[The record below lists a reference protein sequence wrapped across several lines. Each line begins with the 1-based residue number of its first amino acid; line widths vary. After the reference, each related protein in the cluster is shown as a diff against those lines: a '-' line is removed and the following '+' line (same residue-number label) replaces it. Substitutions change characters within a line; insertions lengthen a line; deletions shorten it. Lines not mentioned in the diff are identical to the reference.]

1 MVACPYLY
9 HLIGNL
15 YPHQT
20 GKPPCSVL
28 PFGAMNRPNTLR
40 KNIWQVAPQV
50 PNHVQEKFA
59 HIHPVMLQVLY
70 NRGIIEPAAVQAF
83 LEGRYLESTDPFLL
97 PDMDK
102 AVARIEQAIDNEET
116 IIVYGDFDADGV
128 TSTVLLTEALRGLGA
143 DRNLVRPYIPDRVD
157 EGYGLNVEALTEL
170 REKGADLIITVDC
183 GIRSVFEVEHANQ
196 IGLEM
201 IITDHHSLG
210 PKMPPGTAVINPK
223 RPDSAYPDD
232 MLAGVGIAFKLAQ
245 ALKQSRPDQAT
256 YQDADLLDLVAIG
269 TVADLAPLLKEN
281 RKLVIDGLQSL
292 NNSKRAGIAAIA
304 RAARLTPGNLTAES
318 IAFGIG
324 PRINAAGRLAH
335 AYSAARLLAA
345 SNSRDANHYANE
357 LDTLNRKRQ
366 KLTAELSELAEN
378 MVTPDAPILIA
389 ANESFVSGVVGL
401 VASRLAEKHYRPAI
415 VMEQGEDESRG
426 SCRSIDKFHITD
438 ALDEVADL
446 LVRHG
451 GHAQAAGFTVRNANL
466 PEFLSRITDV
476 AERKLRDLELVPTL
490 SVDAEIEL
498 DDVDWALYEHL
509 HQLEPTGAANPQ
521 PVFVSRSVE
530 VIHHRAVGQNG
541 AHLQLTLAAGGISG
555 YREIGGIAF
564 RQGEWASHLPQTI
577 DLVYSISVNEW
588 RGNRNLQLMV
598 QDIRPSQI

>member
-1 MVACPYLY
+1 
-9 HLIGNL
+9 
-15 YPHQT
+15 
-20 GKPPCSVL
+20 
-28 PFGAMNRPNTLR
+28 MNRPTTLR
-40 KNIWQVAPQV
+40 KNIWQVAPRV
-50 PNHVQEKFA
+50 PDHIQEQFS
-59 HIHPVMLQVLY
+59 HLHPVMLQVLY
-70 NRGIIEPAAVQAF
+70 NRGIIKPGDVQAF
-83 LEGRYLESTDPFLL
+83 LEGTYLEPTDPFLL

-102 AVARIEQAIDNEET
+102 AVARIEQAIDNDEM

-128 TSTVLLTEALRGLGA
+128 TSTVLLTQALRGMGA
-143 DRNLVRPYIPDRVD
+143 ERNLIRPYIPDRVD
-157 EGYGLNVEALTEL
+157 EGYGLNVEALSDL
-170 REKGADLIITVDC
+170 KEKGANLVITVDC

-196 IGLEM
+196 LGLDM

-223 RPDSAYPDD
+223 RPDSEYPDD

-256 YQDADLLDLVAIG
+256 FDEADLLDLVAIG

-281 RKLVIDGLQSL
+281 RKLVIEGLKSL

-345 SNSRDANHYANE
+345 NNSQDANRFAEE
-357 LDTLNRKRQ
+357 LDKLNRQRQ
-366 KLTAELSELAEN
+366 KLTADLGELAEK
-378 MVTPDAPILIA
+378 MVEPDAPILIA
-389 ANESFVSGVVGL
+389 ADEKFVSGVVGL

-415 VMEQGEDESRG
+415 VMEQGEEESRG
-426 SCRSIDKFHITD
+426 SCRSIDQFHITD

-466 PEFLSRITDV
+466 SEFLNRMTEI
-476 AERKLRDLELVPTL
+476 AERKLQDVDLVPTITI
-490 SVDAEIEL
+490 DAEIALE
-498 DDVDWALYEHL
+498 DVDWALFEHFQ
-509 HQLEPTGAANPQ
+509 QLEPTGAANPQ
-521 PVFVSRSVE
+521 PIFLSRGVE
-530 VIHHRAVGQNG
+530 VVHHRAVGQNG
-541 AHLQLTLAAGGISG
+541 GHLQLTLSADSMNG
-555 YREIGGIAF
+555 YREIGAIAF
-564 RQGEWASHLPQTI
+564 RQGEWASHLPQTV

-588 RGNRNLQLMV
+588 RGRRNLQLMV
-598 QDIRPSQI
+598 KDLRPSQF

>member
-1 MVACPYLY
+1 
-9 HLIGNL
+9 
-15 YPHQT
+15 
-20 GKPPCSVL
+20 
-28 PFGAMNRPNTLR
+28 MNRPNTLR
-40 KNIWQVAPQV
+40 KNIWQVAPKV
-50 PNHVQEKFA
+50 PDHIQEKFG

-70 NRGIIEPAAVQAF
+70 NRGIIEPGAVHAF

-102 AVARIEQAIDNEET
+102 AVSRIEQAIDNEET

-128 TSTVLLTEALRGLGA
+128 TSTVLLTQALRGMGA
-143 DRNLVRPYIPDRVD
+143 DRNLIRPYIPDRVD
-157 EGYGLNVEALTEL
+157 EGYGLNVEALTNL
-170 REKGADLIITVDC
+170 KAKGADLVITVDC

-223 RPDSAYPDD
+223 RPDSTYPDD

-245 ALKQSRPDQAT
+245 ALKQSRSDRASF
-256 YQDADLLDLVAIG
+256 DEADLLDLVAIG

-281 RKLVIDGLQSL
+281 RKLVIEGLQSL

-345 SNSRDANHYANE
+345 NNSQDANRYADE
-357 LDTLNRKRQ
+357 LDKLNRKRQ
-366 KLTAELSELAEN
+366 QLTAELSSKAEG
-378 MVTPDAPILIA
+378 MVEPDAPILIA
-389 ANESFVSGVVGL
+389 ADTEFVSGVVGL

-415 VMEQGEDESRG
+415 VMEQGEEESRG

-466 PEFLSRITDV
+466 PEFLSRISDV
-476 AERKLRDLELVPTL
+476 AERKLRDVDLIPTL
-490 SVDAEIEL
+490 TIDAEIEL
-498 DDVDWALYEHL
+498 DEVDWAMFEHL
-509 HQLEPTGAANPQ
+509 QQLEPTGAANPQ
-521 PVFVSRSVE
+521 PVFLSRDVE
-530 VIHHRAVGQNG
+530 VIHHRAVGQGG
-541 AHLQLTLAAGGISG
+541 AHLQLTLAAGGITG
-555 YREIGGIAF
+555 YREIGAIAF
-564 RQGEWASHLPQTI
+564 RQGEWASHLPQTV

>member
-1 MVACPYLY
+1 
-9 HLIGNL
+9 
-15 YPHQT
+15 
-20 GKPPCSVL
+20 
-28 PFGAMNRPNTLR
+28 MNRPNTLR
-40 KNIWQVAPQV
+40 KNIWQVAPKV
-50 PNHVQEKFA
+50 PDHIQEKFG

-97 PDMDK
+97 PDMAE
-102 AVARIEQAIDNEET
+102 AVARIEQAIDNEEM

-128 TSTVLLTEALRGLGA
+128 TSTVLLTQALRGLGA

-157 EGYGLNVEALTEL
+157 EGYGLNVEALTNL
-170 REKGADLIITVDC
+170 REKGADLVITVDC

-223 RPDSAYPDD
+223 RPDSTYPDD
-232 MLAGVGIAFKLAQ
+232 MLAGVGLAYKLAQ
-245 ALKQSRPDQAT
+245 ALKQSRPDRAT
-256 YQDADLLDLVAIG
+256 FDEADLLDLVAIG

-345 SNSRDANHYANE
+345 NNSQDANRYAGE
-357 LDTLNRKRQ
+357 LDKLNRQRQ
-366 KLTAELSELAEN
+366 KLTAELSSLAEG
-378 MVTPDAPILIA
+378 MVEPDAPILIA
-389 ANESFVSGVVGL
+389 ADETFVSGVVGL

-415 VMEQGEDESRG
+415 VMEQGEEESRG

-476 AERKLRDLELVPTL
+476 AERKLHDVELIPTL
-490 SVDAEIEL
+490 TIDTEIEL
-498 DDVDWALYEHL
+498 DDVDWALFEHL
-509 HQLEPTGAANPQ
+509 QELEPTGAANPQ
-521 PVFVSRSVE
+521 PVFLSRGVE
-530 VIHHRAVGQNG
+530 VIHHRAVGQDG
-541 AHLQLTLAAGGISG
+541 AHLQLTLAAGSITG
-555 YREIGGIAF
+555 YREIGAIAF

-598 QDIRPSQI
+598 KDIRPSQI